1 MSSNEDFE
9 NYAIQLT
16 NEVFETASDNGESQ
30 RDVFAQRILD
40 SLHEGGFVHNP
51 QVEYLEKPG
60 GVLLHGYGHT
70 DDGLVL
76 ELYTSAFSY
85 DRPRLNKSLLDRYFR
100 RVIAFLRK
108 AEKIKAASDPKT
120 GDYRMC
126 EVVLAALENPALTRI
141 RIFFMTSS
149 SSGTSSMP
157 EPNDFNGIPVEYH
170 LYDLP
175 RIYKIE
181 KAGIASEQIEVKLD
195 PPLPCLPAQA
205 NNDDHSVYLAVIPGR
220 VLAELYDEY
229 RTRLLQL
236 NVRAFLQAR
245 GKVNKGI
252 RDTAVEQP
260 AWFLAYNN
268 GITATASDASFEY
281 DESGRETAI
290 TSLTDLQIVNGGQTT
305 ATLHHVFSKD
315 KNALEGVDVQMKLTL
330 VSPDKRSEVVRKI
343 SEYSNTQNRVS
354 QVDFSSN
361 DKFHVKFEAVSRNVW
376 APPVRNS
383 LLDTRWFYVR
393 TRGAYEVEL
402 NKNTTTATRRKFK
415 AENPPFQKFDKT
427 SLAKY
432 VNCWMG
438 KPYKV
443 ALGAQKNF
451 VDFQGH
457 VTEYPPLIDA
467 TYVQRTIALKM
478 LFTAVDSVARAQGAG
493 SNKSA
498 VTAYTMA
505 MLCHVTGH
513 RIDLDRIWRE
523 QANYGEKE
531 PKVTSALLEAI
542 ESLCTPVMKVILN
555 GGSHPI
561 EWAKKPECWT
571 EVQAIDW
578 KIPAALEEEL
588 RPTMLKLE
596 RDETEAS
603 EDLSQ
608 RFQEVATDDWQS
620 AYEWGQETDRL
631 EPVELVAL
639 DTVVNLLER
648 GEVVSD
654 TRALRALEAYDK
666 ALQAGFDPE
675 PE

>member
-1 MSSNEDFE
+1 MSSKEDLE
-9 NYAIQLT
+9 DYAAQLT
-16 NEVFETASDNGESQ
+16 GEVFETASDKNESQ

-40 SLHEGGFVHNP
+40 LLHEGGFVNNP
-51 QVEYLEKPG
+51 EVEYLEKPG
-60 GVLLHGYGHT
+60 ILLHGYGYT

-85 DRPRLNKSLLDRYFR
+85 DRPRLNKGLLDRYFR
-100 RVIAFLRK
+100 RATAFLKK

-120 GDYRMC
+120 GIYRMC
-126 EVVLAALENPALTRI
+126 EVVIAALENPALTRI
-141 RIFFMTSS
+141 RVFFMTSS

-157 EPNDFNGIPVEYH
+157 GPVDFNGVPVEYH

-175 RIYKIE
+175 RIYKME

-205 NNDDHSVYLAVIPGR
+205 NDDDHSVYLAVIPGR

-229 RTRLLQL
+229 RARLLQL

-252 RDTAVEQP
+252 RDTAIEHP

-268 GITATASDASFEY
+268 GITATASDADFER
-281 DESGRETAI
+281 DESGRGIAI

-305 ATLHHVFSKD
+305 ATLHHVFSRD
-315 KNALEGVDVQMKLTL
+315 KNTLEGVDVQMKLTL
-330 VSPDKRSEVVRKI
+330 VPPDKRDEVVRKI

-376 APPVRNS
+376 APPARNS

-402 NKNTTTATRRKFK
+402 NKNTTTATRRKFR
-415 AENPPFQKFDKT
+415 AENPPAQKFDKT
-427 SLAKY
+427 ELAKY
-432 VNCWMG
+432 VNCWSG

-505 MLCHVTGH
+505 MLCHATGH

-523 QANYGEKE
+523 QADYGEKE
-531 PKVTSALLEAI
+531 PRVTPALLEAI
-542 ESLCTPVMKVILN
+542 RSLCAPVMTVILN
-555 GGSHPI
+555 GGGHPI

-578 KIPAALEEEL
+578 KVPTALEDEL

-596 RDETEAS
+596 RSEAEAS
-603 EDLSQ
+603 EDLNQ
-608 RFQEVATDDWQS
+608 RFEEVAADDWQS

-631 EPVELVAL
+631 EPVELAAL

-648 GEVVSD
+648 GEPVSD
-654 TRALRALEAYDK
+654 TRASRALEAYDK
-666 ALQAGFDPE
+666 ALQAGFDPD